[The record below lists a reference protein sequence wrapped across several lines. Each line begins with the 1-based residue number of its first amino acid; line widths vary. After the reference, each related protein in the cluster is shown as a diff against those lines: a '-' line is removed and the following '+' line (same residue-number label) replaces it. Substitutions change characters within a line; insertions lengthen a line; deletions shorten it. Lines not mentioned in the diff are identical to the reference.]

1 MIRNANAGRSRAERP
16 ADVVSKA
23 EDRRCDDKAA
33 DQARVLTVVP
43 VVELPA
49 VVVEVSVVT
58 TVLVVLCVLLEAFAL

>member
-1 MIRNANAGRSRAERP
+1 M
-16 ADVVSKA
+16 SKA

-33 DQARVLTVVP
+33 DQARVLTVAP